1 MPKITI
7 KDIAHKLNLNFSSVS
22 RALNNKPGVSEE
34 TRKLVLKTAEE
45 MGYRPNVIARGLV
58 SNVTK
63 TIGVI
68 MPDIIN
74 PLFGEIT
81 TAIIETANEND
92 YDVFLCISNWNNE
105 KEIDNIHAIQQKQ
118 VDGIIAKTV
127 CDESGLLLE
136 RASVPV
142 VGYETWM
149 KNNKFSSV
157 STDNEKGGYIAA
169 EHLISC
175 GYRKMGILHG
185 PKNSSA
191 SLYRRNGIYKA
202 YRKHSLKQDKS
213 LLYSGEYNIKSGYKL
228 AKTLLKEHPDCD
240 SILAGNDMMALGA
253 LEYLEE
259 HGIRP
264 GRDFGVIGFDNIS
277 FSHLPQIQ
285 LTTVKQPKYSIGR
298 IITKLLFDQIKNKS
312 DGIPNFPQRI
322 LLEPELIVRKTT
334 CNINPL

>member
-1 MPKITI
+1 MKVTI
-7 KDIAHKLNLNFSSVS
+7 KDIAHKLDLNFSSVS

-34 TRKLVLKTAEE
+34 TRKLVVETAKE

-63 TIGVI
+63 TIGI
-68 MPDIIN
+68 LMPDIIN

-118 VDGIIAKTV
+118 VDGIIAKSV
-127 CDESGLLLE
+127 SDESGLLLE
-136 RASVPV
+136 QASVPV

-157 STDNEKGGYIAA
+157 STDNEKGGHIAA

-175 GYRKMGILHG
+175 GYRKTGILHG
-185 PKNSSA
+185 PINSSA
-191 SLYRRNGIYKA
+191 GLHRRNGFYKA
-202 YRKHSLKQDKS
+202 YKEHSLKHDKS
-213 LLYSGEYNIKSGYKL
+213 LLYLGDYNIKSGYAL
-228 AKTLLKEHPDCD
+228 AKKLLKEHPDCD
-240 SILAGNDMMALGA
+240 SVLAGNDVIALGV
-253 LEYLEE
+253 LQYLEE
-259 HGIRP
+259 QGIKP
-264 GRDFGVIGFDNIS
+264 GEEFGVIGFDNIS

-298 IITKLLFDQIKNKS
+298 IITKLLFDEIKNKQE
-312 DGIPNFPQRI
+312 GIQNFPQRI

-334 CNINPL
+334 CNQIQS